1 LKLDG
6 SIGSA
11 AENATQ
17 LARNFAKSVD
27 LPVFLQDER
36 LTSFDARI
44 ALLADG
50 HDEADIPALIDGEA
64 AALILRDF
72 LQNNEPR
79 KVEIE
84 DPGT

>member
-1 LKLDG
+1 M
-6 SIGSA
+6 
-11 AENATQ
+11 
-17 LARNFAKSVD
+17 
-27 LPVFLQDER
+27 
-36 LTSFDARI
+36 

-79 KVEIE
+79 KVVIE